1 MNDNFLI
8 NIQEILSTHQIIN
21 DITRRRAFGTDAS
34 FYQLIPKLILVIE
47 TENQMQS
54 VISLANNC
62 NVPIT
67 FRAAGTSLSGQAI
80 TDSVLIMLST
90 DWNGFEIEKDGLR
103 IRLQPGIIGADA
115 NHHLLPYQRKLGPDP
130 ASINTCKIGG
140 IAANNAS
147 GMCCGVSKNSYY
159 SLADMTVILADGTI
173 IDSRNKQSIDDFHNT
188 HKPLLKDLDNLAKEV
203 KSDSELSALI
213 KHKYRLKNTTGYAI
227 NALVDFN
234 EPLDILL
241 HLMIGSE
248 GTLGFIS
255 NITYNTV
262 PDYKHKASALY
273 SFSSAEQ
280 ACLLV
285 TALSSSPVEA
295 VELMDQRAINS
306 VKGKDGL
313 PDRFCQLPDETTA
326 LLIETR
332 AESAQELHNN
342 IAVIE
347 ALIASYTP
355 VEAINFTTDIKLCTQ
370 LWAIRKA
377 TFPAVGAVRETGTT
391 VIIEDVSFPIDKLA
405 EGIVRLHKLFEQFNY
420 SEAIIFGHA
429 LAGNLH
435 FVFTQSFDDEK
446 EIQRYD
452 QFMQQ
457 VANLVAVEFKGS
469 LKAEHGTGRN
479 MAPFVE
485 LEWGEKA
492 YQVMKR
498 LKGIIDPKNTLNPG
512 VILNEDKQTHI
523 KNLKLMPH
531 ADPIVDK
538 CIECGFCEPV
548 CPSKELSLTPR
559 QRIVL
564 WRRIQQLND
573 IKTLTQSE
581 KNELNELKKNYQYL
595 GIDSC
600 AATGLCAERCP
611 VGINTGNL
619 IRKLRSEKLG
629 NTGQLIAKWSAS
641 HFAGVSSTAAVAFK
655 VNSIATKLLGDTA
668 VDKIGAGLHN
678 ISGKHLPLWHSK
690 WPTKATM
697 PTIKEK
703 KESEGTSDV
712 ALHGNNNGKP
722 QRKQIIFFA
731 SCASRTMGPSTSS
744 KDQRSLTDVS
754 IAVFEKAGIDIIYP
768 KAINELCCGLPFH
781 SKGASDIAE
790 QKGKQ
795 LIQRLSEISNNGQI
809 PIVFDTSPCNL
820 RIKEL
825 GTQLPIYELTDF
837 CAQFVVDHLTIT
849 PKTTPVALHITCSSR
864 KAGISESL
872 RKIANTCAT
881 EVIEPLGIE
890 CCGFAGDKG
899 FTMPELNQSALSSL
913 KTQILDPKTKG
924 YSNSR
929 TCEIGLSKN
938 SGIDYQSL
946 IYLLD
951 EVSV

>member
-8 NIQEILSTHQIIN
+8 KIQEILSTHQIIN

-34 FYQLIPKLILVIE
+34 FYQLIPELILVIE

-54 VISLANNC
+54 VIRLANKC

-173 IDSRNKQSIDDFHNT
+173 IDSRNEQSIDDFHNT
-188 HKPLLKDLDNLAKEV
+188 HKTLLKDLDNLSKEE

-227 NALVDFN
+227 NALVDFS

-273 SFSSAEQ
+273 SFASAEQ

-285 TALSSSPVEA
+285 TALNSSPVEA

-347 ALIASYTP
+347 ALIASYIP
-355 VEAINFTTDIKLCTQ
+355 VEAINFTTDTKLCTQ

-435 FVFTQSFDDEK
+435 FVFTQSFDDAK

-457 VANLVAVEFKGS
+457 VANLVAVEFNGS

-573 IKTLTQSE
+573 IKILTQPE
-581 KNELNELKKNYQYL
+581 KNELSELKKNYQYL

-619 IRKLRSEKLG
+619 IRKLRSENLG
-629 NTGQLIAKWSAS
+629 NTGQLIAKWSAN
-641 HFAGVSSTAAVAFK
+641 HFAGVSTSAAVAFK

-697 PTIKEK
+697 SAIKEK
-703 KESEGTSDV
+703 KESEGTSDI
-712 ALHGNNNGKP
+712 ALNGNNNEKP

-754 IAVFEKAGIDIIYP
+754 IAVFKKAGIDIIYP
-768 KAINELCCGLPFH
+768 KAISELCCGLPFH

-825 GTQLPIYELTDF
+825 GTELPIYELTDF
-837 CAQFVVDHLTIT
+837 CAQFVIDHLTIT

-864 KAGISESL
+864 KAGIGESL

-899 FTMPELNQSALSSL
+899 FTLPELNNSALSSL
-913 KTQILDPKTKG
+913 KAQIHDPKTKG

>member
-1 MNDNFLI
+1 MAMNDYFLVKL
-8 NIQEILSTHQIIN
+8 QEILSQNQIID

-34 FYQLIPKLILVIE
+34 FYQLIPQLVLIVE
-47 TENQMQS
+47 TEEQMQA
-54 VISLANNC
+54 VIHLADVC
-62 NVPIT
+62 CVPIT

-90 DWNGFEIEKDGLR
+90 DWNGFEIEDEGLR

-130 ASINTCKIGG
+130 ASINTCRIGG

-159 SLADMTVILADGTI
+159 SLADMAVILADGTK
-173 IDSRNKQSIDDFHNT
+173 IDSRSDKSVADFRNT
-188 HKPLLKDLDNLAKEV
+188 HKTMLNDLDSLAKEV
-203 KSDSELSALI
+203 KADSELSALI

-227 NALVDFN
+227 NSLVDFN
-234 EPLDILL
+234 DPVDILL

-262 PDYKHKASALY
+262 PDYQHKASALY
-273 SFSSAEQ
+273 SFTSAEQ

-285 TALSSSPVEA
+285 SKLSSSPVEA
-295 VELMDQRAINS
+295 VELMDQRAINA
-306 VKGKDGL
+306 VKGKAGL

-332 AESAQELHNN
+332 AESAQELSEN
-342 IAVIE
+342 ISVIE

-355 VEAINFTTDIKLCTQ
+355 IEAIEFTTDTTLCSQ

-391 VIIEDVSFPIDKLA
+391 VIIEDVSFPIEKLA
-405 EGIVRLHKLFEQFNY
+405 EGIVRLHKLFDQFNY

-435 FVFTQSFDDEK
+435 FVFTQSFEDEE

-485 LEWGEKA
+485 LEWGEQA

-498 LKGIIDPKNTLNPG
+498 IKEIIDPNSTLNPG
-512 VILNEDKQTHI
+512 VILNEDKQAHI

-531 ADPIVDK
+531 ADPIIDK

-548 CPSKELSLTPR
+548 CPSKEFSLTPR

-564 WRRIQQLND
+564 WRRIQQLNH
-573 IKTLTQSE
+573 TEELTNPE
-581 KNELNELKKNYQYL
+581 KVELKELKKNYQHL

-600 AATGLCAERCP
+600 AATGMCAQRCP
-611 VGINTGNL
+611 VGINTGDL
-619 IRKLRSEKLG
+619 IRQLRSEQLG
-629 NTGQLIAKWSAS
+629 STGKLIAKFSAN
-641 HFAGVSSTAAVAFK
+641 HFAGISTSAAVAFK
-655 VNSIATKLLGDTA
+655 INGLATKILGDNA
-668 VDKIGAGLHN
+668 VNKIGLGLHN
-678 ISGKHLPLWHSK
+678 ISGKRLPLWHSK

-697 PTIKEK
+697 PNKNSKPLNANKENQ
-703 KESEGTSDV
+703 ESQ
-712 ALHGNNNGKP
+712 N
-722 QRKQIIFFA
+722 KQVIFFA

-744 KDQRSLTDVS
+744 KEQRSITEVS
-754 IAVFEKAGIDIIYP
+754 AAVFEKAGFDIIYP
-768 KAINELCCGLPFH
+768 KAISELCCGLPFH
-781 SKGASDIAE
+781 SKGAADIAK
-790 QKGKQ
+790 QKGQQ
-795 LIQRLSEISNNGQI
+795 LVQRLTEISNNGQI

-825 GTQLPIYELTDF
+825 GTELPIYELTDF
-837 CAQFVVDHLTIT
+837 CAQFVMDHLTIT

-864 KAGISESL
+864 KAGIGDSL

-881 EVIEPLGIE
+881 EVIEPLGME

-899 FTMPELNQSALSSL
+899 FTMPELNKSALSPL
-913 KTQILDPKTKG
+913 KAQIFDPKTQG

>member
-1 MNDNFLI
+1 MAINDYFLVKLR
-8 NIQEILSTHQIIN
+8 EILSPNQIID

-34 FYQLIPKLILVIE
+34 FYQLIPKLVLNVA
-47 TENQMQS
+47 TEQQMQA
-54 VISLANNC
+54 VIHLADLC
-62 NVPIT
+62 SVPIT

-80 TDSVLIMLST
+80 SDSILIMLST
-90 DWNGFEIEKDGLR
+90 DWNGFEIKDEGLR

-130 ASINTCKIGG
+130 ASINTCRIGG

-159 SLADMTVILADGTI
+159 SLADMTIILADGTM
-173 IDSRNKQSIDDFHNT
+173 IDSSTEKSVADFRRSHNN
-188 HKPLLKDLDNLAKEV
+188 LLDELDNLAKEV
-203 KSDSELSALI
+203 KADHELSTLI

-227 NALVDFN
+227 NALVDFDD
-234 EPLDILL
+234 PLDILL

-255 NITYNTV
+255 NITYHTV
-262 PDYKHKASALY
+262 PDYQHKASALY
-273 SFSSAEQ
+273 SFASAEQ
-280 ACLLV
+280 ACRLV
-285 TALSSSPVEA
+285 TALNSSPVEA

-306 VKGKDGL
+306 VQGKAGL

-332 AESAQELHNN
+332 AESAQELSAN
-342 IAVIE
+342 ISAIE
-347 ALIASYTP
+347 ELITSYTP
-355 VEAINFTTDIKLCTQ
+355 IEAIYFTTDTTLCSQ

-405 EGIVRLHKLFEQFNY
+405 EGIGRLHKLFDKFNY

-435 FVFTQSFDDEK
+435 FVFTQSFDDEQ

-485 LEWGEKA
+485 LEWGEQA

-498 LKGIIDPKNTLNPG
+498 IKKIIDPNNTLNPG
-512 VILNEDKQTHI
+512 VILNEDKQAHI
-523 KNLKLMPH
+523 KNLKLMPP
-531 ADPIVDK
+531 ANPIIDK

-548 CPSKELSLTPR
+548 CPSKDFSLTPR
-559 QRIVL
+559 QRIAL
-564 WRRIQQLND
+564 WRRIQQLEHTQNLA
-573 IKTLTQSE
+573 IPEQSE
-581 KNELNELKKNYQYL
+581 LKELKKNYQHL

-600 AATGLCAERCP
+600 AATGMCAERCP
-611 VGINTGNL
+611 VGINTGDL
-619 IRKLRSEKLG
+619 IRQLRSEKLG
-629 NTGQLIAKWSAS
+629 NTGQIIAKWTAN
-641 HFAGVSSTAAVAFK
+641 HFAGVSTSAAAAFK
-655 VNSIATKLLGDTA
+655 INGLATKLIGDNT
-668 VDKIGAGLHN
+668 VNKIGVGLHN
-678 ISGKHLPLWHSK
+678 ISGKRLPLWHAK
-690 WPTKATM
+690 WPTKAKM
-697 PTIKEK
+697 PNQKVQHLQANKNQEPN
-703 KESEGTSDV
+703 S
-712 ALHGNNNGKP
+712 
-722 QRKQIIFFA
+722 KQVIFFA
-731 SCASRTMGPSTSS
+731 SCASRTMGPSTSNLE
-744 KDQRSLTDVS
+744 QRSITEVS
-754 IAVFEKAGIDIIYP
+754 ATVFKKAGFDIIYP

-781 SKGASDIAE
+781 SKGAADIAE
-790 QKGKQ
+790 QKGQQ
-795 LIQRLSEISNNGQI
+795 LIQRLAEISNNGQI

-837 CAQFVVDHLTIT
+837 CAQFVIEHLTIT
-849 PKTTPVALHITCSSR
+849 PKVTPVALHITCSSR
-864 KAGISESL
+864 KAGIADSL
-872 RKIANTCAT
+872 RKIANSCAT
-881 EVIEPLGIE
+881 EVLEPLGIE

-899 FTMPELNQSALSSL
+899 FTMPELNERALSPL
-913 KTQILDPKTKG
+913 KAQIFDPKTQG

-951 EVSV
+951 EVSM